1 MPRIYRYGGRRHP
14 RRPPSSQEPWQ
25 YPSAYSDAPGDAP
38 GPLGATISGTL
49 QQLNRSARTWG
60 LFTAAGVTTGKIA
73 DDGPTMDGLEV
84 GSYYQFNC
92 IEEIEIDYTGRE
104 KRILYLQSIA
114 DA

>member
-25 YPSAYSDAPGDAP
+25 HPSAYSDAPADAP
-38 GPLGATISGTL
+38 SGLGATISGTL
-49 QQLNRSARTWG
+49 QRFNRSAGTWG
-60 LFTAAGVTTGKIA
+60 LYTENGVTTGRIA
-73 DDGPTMDGLEV
+73 EKGPGLDGLRV

-92 IEEIEIDYTGRE
+92 IEEIEIDFTGRE
-104 KRILYLQSIA
+104 KRTLYLQSIA

>member
-14 RRPPSSQEPWQ
+14 LRPPGSQEPWQ
-25 YPSAYSDAPGDAP
+25 HPGAYSDAPSP
-38 GPLGATISGTL
+38 PGATISGTL
-49 QQLNRSARTWG
+49 QQFNRSAGTWG

-73 DDGPTMDGLEV
+73 ADGPTMDGLEV

-92 IEEIEIDYTGRE
+92 IEEIEIDFTGRE
-104 KRILYLQSIA
+104 KRTLYLQSIA